1 VLTTDP
7 VGLAGCCAAAS
18 LASTRRRGEAMALF
32 LDPFEPLLRLQQALD
47 AFRASDWLTAG
58 PSAGGAFP
66 PINAFRKGD
75 EYVLLAELP
84 GVDRSELDIQVK
96 GNTIRL
102 SGRKTAQYPEQASVH
117 RRERRFGQFDRTM
130 TLPIEI
136 EADKVR
142 ANYQDGVLAIL
153 LPRAE
158 HDKPQRIKLG

>member
-1 VLTTDP
+1 
-7 VGLAGCCAAAS
+7 
-18 LASTRRRGEAMALF
+18 
-32 LDPFEPLLRLQQALD
+32 
-47 AFRASDWLTAG
+47 
-58 PSAGGAFP
+58 
-66 PINAFRKGD
+66 
-75 EYVLLAELP
+75 VLLAELP
-84 GVDRSELDIQVK
+84 GVGRSELDIQVK

-102 SGRKTAQYPEQASVH
+102 SGRKTAQYPEKASVH
-117 RRERRFGQFDRTM
+117 RRERPFGQFDRTM